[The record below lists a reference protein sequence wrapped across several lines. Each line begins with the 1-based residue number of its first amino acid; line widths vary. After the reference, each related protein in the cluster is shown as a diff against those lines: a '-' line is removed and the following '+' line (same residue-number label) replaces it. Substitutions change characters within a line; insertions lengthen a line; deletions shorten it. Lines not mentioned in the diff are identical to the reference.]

1 MYDQGGLA
9 HNSVA
14 FAFEHQIAATEQ
26 QELEFGAFLV
36 VWYVRYRGMKDP
48 TILSPAPEVHVGLP
62 LAQAPQSKPQD
73 DQKEVQG

>member
-14 FAFEHQIAATEQ
+14 FAFEHQIAASEQ

-36 VWYVRYRGMKDP
+36 IWYVRYRGMKDP
-48 TILSPAPEVHVGLP
+48 TISLPVSEHVGLP
-62 LAQAPQSKPQD
+62 KRQGPTDPQVWIPELKP
-73 DQKEVQG
+73 